1 MKSIVALVAV
11 GFLVAGCSGTVRSG
25 TIGAG
30 LGAGAGCAV
39 GSLWGACGTGAAAG
53 AIAGGTLGAAV
64 GAVNDAPPPRK
75 RK

>member
-1 MKSIVALVAV
+1 MKTFVALVAV
-11 GFLVAGCSGTVRSG
+11 
-25 TIGAG
+25 
-30 LGAGAGCAV
+30 
-39 GSLWGACGTGAAAG
+39 